1 MSKYISINNSGT
13 GGGFV
18 GPTGKNLI
26 NAETVSVVRPD
37 STGSDE
43 VILNWTANYDLAL
56 GKPQF
61 YKFTLSPASQE
72 NKKAVVDAI
81 QKTIENALTT
91 NGPCALE
98 VSLPAGVTITKA
110 FVTHVE

>member
-26 NAETVSVVRPD
+26 NAEVVSVMRPD

-43 VILNWTANYDLAL
+43 VMLNWTANYDLSGSKL
-56 GKPQF
+56 QF
-61 YKFTLSPASQE
+61 YKFTLSPASME
-72 NKKAVVDAI
+72 NKNAVLNAI
-81 QKTIENALTT
+81 QATIEDALTT

-110 FVTHVE
+110 FVSNVE